1 MSLQF
6 ETLGKAYCSFPT
18 KSKMK
23 GEHAF
28 HVRHHAMSLVVPT
41 AYEFIFLGKCHFPV
55 NFLQNHRARRLF
67 RRAPPYESF
76 PTIIRREK
84 HVMGRIVGKNN
95 RREKHVMGSETS
107 LCYT

>member
-28 HVRHHAMSLVVPT
+28 HVRHHVMSLVVPT
-41 AYEFIFLGKCHFPV
+41 TYEFIFLGKCHFLM
-55 NFLQNHRARRLF
+55 NFLQNRRARQLF
-67 RRAPPYESF
+67 HLNLSLLLF
-76 PTIIRREK
+76 
-84 HVMGRIVGKNN
+84 VGKNN